1 MVGCCPPLQAI
12 YLADMV
18 VVMDNG
24 HVKWVGS
31 PSDSSAASYITFLSP
46 NEFDTFSEVQRKG
59 KMSNLNSETVKRDE
73 LDSIGTLNEAE
84 DIIEAEARKEGRV
97 ESAVYK

>member
-1 MVGCCPPLQAI
+1 
-12 YLADMV
+12 MV

-31 PSDSSAASYITFLSP
+31 PSDSSVASYISFLSP
-46 NEFDTFSEVQRKG
+46 NEFDTFSEVQRNG
-59 KMSNLNSETVKRDE
+59 KMTNLNSETGKPDE
-73 LDSIGTLNEAE
+73 RDSISTSNEAQ

-97 ESAVYK
+97 EPTVYK